1 MTSRIFTQELA
12 TILTDNLSGDVT
24 VFVYDGNEIETL
36 PAVVVGVESE
46 ERIQETGLFGN
57 YELDAFIIIKVNGYD
72 DVVNAQSEDLLWQIF
87 NLLKTGFV
95 ISCLD
100 GLFHEGNDRVDADD
114 STTIIM
120 RFKVFTHRTD

>member
-1 MTSRIFTQELA
+1 MTSRQFTQELA
-12 TILTDNLSGDVT
+12 TILVNNLSGGAT
-24 VFVYDGNEIETL
+24 VFLYDGNEIETL

-46 ERIQETGLFGN
+46 ERIQDTGLFGN
-57 YELDAFIIIKVNGYD
+57 YELAAFIIIKVNGYD
-72 DVVNAQSEDLLWQIF
+72 DPKNARSENLMWQVFDI
-87 NLLKTGFV
+87 LKAGHT
-95 ISCLD
+95 ITCLD